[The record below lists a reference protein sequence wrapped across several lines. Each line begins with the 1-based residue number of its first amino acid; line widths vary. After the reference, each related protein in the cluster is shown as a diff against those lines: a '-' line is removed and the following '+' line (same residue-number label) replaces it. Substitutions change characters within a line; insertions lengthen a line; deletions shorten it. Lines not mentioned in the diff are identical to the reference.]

1 MASLEASLKLRDQ
14 FTAVLKTID
23 SALNHTTQTMSSF
36 KQKAAGPAQAL
47 QQMATAAAS
56 AVNKMNSSI
65 RSGLD
70 VVMNVVRSTTERI
83 LTLFGNFGNRISSK
97 LNLGGVTSKISSA
110 FSGVTNKV
118 SSLFSGLGNA
128 ANSAFNSV
136 VSAAK
141 GFGSGVSS
149 AFKTVSGYVRNFG
162 SNLGNAFNGA
172 KNSFKQFGHDLRSG
186 FSGIKES
193 TGQATNGVKSFVAAI
208 GLMKA
213 ASAIVNTVK
222 SSLDGAIDR
231 FDTLNQFPKMM
242 QAVGFSADQ
251 AANAKD
257 KLVAGIDGLP
267 TTLGEVV
274 STTQRIATMTKDLDG
289 ATKTTLALNNAF
301 LASGSDS
308 AKASQGLEQYI
319 QMLGKGEVD
328 MQSWRSLQDT
338 MGVALNEVAE
348 SFGFAGRSAQN
359 DLYKALQDGNITF
372 DQFNNRI
379 IKMSEATGGFAERA
393 LIGSEGIKTSFKNIR
408 TAVTNGVEGSI
419 RKIDSLVEKITGKN
433 IAKNLDGVK
442 QMVKNVFAAINGNSE
457 KAGFLD
463 RLPGMIE
470 KLMPYIDVLKNA
482 FNDLKEPIGKAVSA
496 VKKSLSELTGSF
508 GSKKNVSGFQS
519 FVESITESV
528 SKLAGFIEKHSD
540 SIAKLISLLPK
551 LAAAFIGFKIGKGVL
566 SPFLTFGKGLT
577 TVLAATGKLGGNLA
591 GNFLSIFGFGK
602 SKPGSQPT
610 GPADMG
616 AKNLISPLN
625 TFLDTM
631 NSFAKGAKNIILI
644 FGVIKLIEELAQ
656 ALKEI
661 DNKVPKDL
669 SSLAPKLINMGIALV
684 GMGTFVKLAEFF
696 SKNAKGATRGLAV
709 VAGISANLI
718 VAASA
723 MKAIDSQVPADIG
736 NFASKMANMGIA
748 LGGMGMLVL
757 VAGKLASMNP
767 NGAIAG
773 LVVVAGLSLELMLAA
788 EAMKQVNDKIPSDI
802 GDFASKIANMAI
814 ALGSMGAL
822 VGVVGGLM
830 ATGIGALIGGA
841 GLAAVAALAGEL
853 MLVSEAIAQMDAKVP
868 DDYSSVK
875 TKIDNISKVIGY
887 FTEANLG
894 SVLDLFKN
902 AVGVLNIGVVTT
914 GINKFVKLASSL
926 EQFDSIEV
934 STSAGKKIKQIQKV
948 IESIAKSNL
957 ADLISSGFTA
967 IDTSIVIKTLDNLI
981 DIGNS
986 LTSIDKLTFDAGS
999 VKTKIKD
1006 IKSVIDSLGKGG
1018 ILEKIGAIFG
1028 GKLDTSNFGVAKE
1041 AFSQLNTIGNS
1052 LVSLQGV
1059 TFEPETVKQKV
1070 KDVNAV
1076 IESLGTSGIGKLIG
1090 TMIKGAELNQVKS
1103 TLEAMGNLE
1112 GPLNSLRDMTVA
1124 PLDTIIRIQGIQDV
1138 IRSLDAG
1145 SIGDIIG
1152 TMVKKAEL
1160 TKVRDTLIAMT
1171 ELQEPITAI
1180 QGMTVAPLDTI
1191 VKIQNINSIVEA
1203 LGTSGIGELI
1213 GTMVKSAQI
1222 GQVKNVLIAIKEL
1235 EEHISNLRSM
1245 EVAPLDTIIKIQ
1257 NLNSVIEALSSEQL
1271 GTSIAQM
1278 VPVGSLAQ
1286 VKMVIDQLSA
1296 VRNAFL
1302 AFMEVPLDVEAAKK
1316 AIKNVKDVINELN
1329 GFPEI
1334 VGLEGLYKL
1343 VATFNTLTQGLT
1355 AFIAVTEISLAGLSA
1370 ISSSF
1375 AGSMSNMQTSVETA
1389 MQRIQQSAS
1398 KGMTSF
1404 IATVSTGMS
1413 AAANAARSGSSR
1425 IVSAFSSLRS
1435 QLFTAGSFAMSGLS
1449 AGIRAGAGDAIAAAQ
1464 SVASRVAST
1473 VRSALDIHSPSRVM
1487 MAIGGFVSEGLANG
1501 ILAAQDLV
1509 QKASDALAMATIP
1522 DQLATVAANGTVT
1535 SSVHV
1540 DDEDISRLKASTSS
1554 TVVVQHKQV
1563 VPQVTIH
1570 IDNKDGEPIDE
1581 EALLQKFEDKVIE
1594 LIDADLS

>member
-1 MASLEASLKLRDQ
+1 MDSMASLEASLKLRDQ

-56 AVNKMNSSI
+56 AVSKMNSSI
-65 RSGLD
+65 KSGLD

-83 LTLFGNFGNRISSK
+83 LSLFGNFGNRISSK

-110 FSGVTNKV
+110 FSGVTSKV

-149 AFKTVSGYVRNFG
+149 AFKTVSGYVKNFG

-257 KLVAGIDGLP
+257 KLVAGIDGLL

-379 IKMSEATGGFAERA
+379 IKMSEAAGGFAERA

-519 FVESITESV
+519 FVESITESI

-551 LAAAFIGFKIGKGVL
+551 LAAAFVGFKIGKGVL

-577 TVLAATGKLGGNLA
+577 TVLSATGKLGGNLA

-602 SKPGSQPT
+602 NKPGSQPA

-616 AKNLISPLN
+616 AKALTNPL
-625 TFLDTM
+625 TSFLDTITG
-631 NSFAKGAKNIILI
+631 FAKGASNLALV
-644 FGVIKLIEELAQ
+644 FGVILLIKQAAQ
-656 ALKEI
+656 ALKEVSEKI
-661 DNKVPKDL
+661 PENLPLL
-669 SSLAPKLINMGIALV
+669 SVKLGMMAAALA
-684 GMGTFVKLAEFF
+684 GMGLFVTTAGMIAKRNP
-696 SKNAKGATRGLAV
+696 SK
-709 VAGISANLI
+709 
-718 VAASA
+718 
-723 MKAIDSQVPADIG
+723 
-736 NFASKMANMGIA
+736 
-748 LGGMGMLVL
+748 
-757 VAGKLASMNP
+757 
-767 NGAIAG
+767 AIAG
-773 LVVVAGLSLELMLAA
+773 LASVAGLSVNIILAAEALKQVDSKVPTDIGSFGTKLGNMAIALLGMGAIVTVAGSLAKLNPAAAIVGLAVIAGISFELMLAA

-814 ALGSMGAL
+814 AIGSLSVLA
-822 VGVVGGLM
+822 GVIGSVM
-830 ATGIGALIGGA
+830 ATGIGGAIVVA
-841 GLAAVAALAGEL
+841 GLVAIAAVAGDLLLVAEALQQ
-853 MLVSEAIAQMDAKVP
+853 VQNKVP
-868 DDYSSVK
+868 DDLSGVK
-875 TKIDNISKVIGY
+875 TKIDNIAEVIGY
-887 FTEANLG
+887 FSEKNLG
-894 SVLDLFKN
+894 NIFSVFSN
-902 AVGVLNIGVVTT
+902 AVGLLNTTVVVS
-914 GINKFVKLASSL
+914 NLSKFV
-926 EQFDSIEV
+926 
-934 STSAGKKIKQIQKV
+934 
-948 IESIAKSNL
+948 
-957 ADLISSGFTA
+957 
-967 IDTSIVIKTLDNLI
+967 
-981 DIGNS
+981 DIGNAM
-986 LTSIDKLTFDAGS
+986 IDLQTVVFSRTA
-999 VKTKIKD
+999 V
-1006 IKSVIDSLGKGG
+1006 
-1018 ILEKIGAIFG
+1018 IGAIEDIQYCIDALTSGSFLNKFG
-1028 GKLDTSNFGVAKE
+1028 SLANSSLDTGTTSNIAKIVDTLI
-1041 AFSQLNTIGNS
+1041 QIGNS
-1052 LVSLQGV
+1052 FKKLELVLFTRSAVEKAITDIQGAIDLL
-1059 TFEPETVKQKV
+1059 T
-1070 KDVNAV
+1070 N
-1076 IESLGTSGIGKLIG
+1076 
-1090 TMIKGAELNQVKS
+1090 
-1103 TLEAMGNLE
+1103 GNLAAK
-1112 GPLNSLRDMTVA
+1112 LNNFLGSG
-1124 PLDTIIRIQGIQDV
+1124 LDT
-1138 IRSLDAG
+1138 
-1145 SIGDIIG
+1145 G
-1152 TMVKKAEL
+1152 TFNKISEMV
-1160 TKVRDTLIAMT
+1160 DTLIKIGNQFQK
-1171 ELQEPITAI
+1171 LQTTVFSVFAVQAAISDTQTCIDMLTGGGLWDKIGNFFGSKVDTGTLNEVSQAIDALITIGQQFTKLQGILFNTAAVQESITAI
-1180 QGMTVAPLDTI
+1180 NDVIETI
-1191 VKIQNINSIVEA
+1191 
-1203 LGTSGIGELI
+1203 GTSSISNWI
-1213 GTMVKSAQI
+1213 GTMVKSSQLGEVVSTISQLSLVRDA
-1222 GQVKNVLIAIKEL
+1222 IANFGSGEINTQGIETA
-1235 EEHISNLRSM
+1235 IT
-1245 EVAPLDTIIKIQ
+1245 AID
-1257 NLNSVIEALSSEQL
+1257 SVIQ
-1271 GTSIAQM
+1271 
-1278 VPVGSLAQ
+1278 
-1286 VKMVIDQLSA
+1286 
-1296 VRNAFL
+1296 
-1302 AFMEVPLDVEAAKK
+1302 
-1316 AIKNVKDVINELN
+1316 
-1329 GFPEI
+1329 
-1334 VGLEGLYKL
+1334 KL
-1343 VATFNTLTQGLT
+1343 NTLPQAADIGGLQNMIGVLQSLVSQFDAVVAATQASMTGMD
-1355 AFIAVTEISLAGLSA
+1355 GLSA
-1370 ISSSF
+1370 NFSSNLS
-1375 AGSMSNMQTSVETA
+1375 SMQSNTTA
-1389 MQRIQQSAS
+1389 
-1398 KGMTSF
+1398 T
-1404 IATVSTGMS
+1404 MS
-1413 AAANAARSGSSR
+1413 AIQAAGTSGMATFTSTIASGMAAASNAARAGNSQ
-1425 IVSAFSSLRS
+1425 IISAFSSLRG
-1435 QLFTAGSFAMSGLS
+1435 QLFTAGSYAMSGLT
-1449 AGIRAGAGDAIAAAQ
+1449 AGIKAGAGSAIAAAQ
-1464 SVASRVAST
+1464 SVASKVAST

-1501 ILAAQDLV
+1501 ILAAQNLV
-1509 QKASDALAMATIP
+1509 QKASDALVMATIP